1 MINTRL
7 FPAIV
12 SLFAVTTVATTASA
26 SAPAGVWALIDEV
39 SFEPEK
45 GTPARIRIDGLFIVA
60 NQKPDFPAYPGYST
74 PKSGYM
80 YYYCAEK
87 QADTCL
93 MEWKE
98 LNSVAG
104 TKDNC
109 RGWGD
114 NSLPSNGTVRSD
126 LYPPSKP
133 DLYPIA
139 MGVLVGVSPCK
150 ALRDWPIKLPK
161 GATDQAAM
169 ASAGD
174 LAQQTLSFLA
184 TGLALT
190 QRWRAA

>member
-1 MINTRL
+1 MYNARL
-7 FPAIV
+7 LPAIV
-12 SLFAVTTVATTASA
+12 CLFAVVSASVTASA
-26 SAPAGVWALIDEV
+26 SQPAGVWALIDSV

-45 GTPARIRIDGLFIVA
+45 GTPARIRIDGLFMVA
-60 NQKPDFPAYPGYST
+60 NVAPDFPAYPGYSV
-74 PKSGYM
+74 PKYGYM

-87 QADTCL
+87 QIDTCL

-104 TKDNC
+104 SKDNC

-139 MGVLVGVSPCK
+139 MGVLLGVTPCK
-150 ALRDWPIKLPK
+150 ALREWPGKVSK
-161 GATDQAAM
+161 GATEQAAM
-169 ASAGD
+169 ASAGA
-174 LAQQTLSFLA
+174 LAGQTLSFVA
-184 TGLALT
+184 AGVGLA
-190 QRWRAA
+190 QRWRDA

>member
-12 SLFAVTTVATTASA
+12 TLFALTTVATTASA
-26 SAPAGVWALIDEV
+26 SAPAGVWALIDKV

-60 NQKPDFPAYPGYST
+60 NQTPDFPAYPGYSK
-74 PKSGYM
+74 PKYGYM

-87 QADTCL
+87 QIDTCL

-98 LNSVAG
+98 LNAVAG
-104 TKDNC
+104 AKDNC

-114 NSLPSNGTVRSD
+114 NSLPSNGTVRTD
-126 LYPPSKP
+126 AYPLTKP

-139 MGVLVGVSPCK
+139 MGVLLGVSPCK
-150 ALRDWPIKLPK
+150 ALRDWSGSETK
-161 GATDQAAM
+161 GATDPAAM
-169 ASAGD
+169 ASAGG
-174 LAQQTLSFLA
+174 LAQQTLAFVA
-184 TGLALT
+184 TGLGLA
-190 QRWRAA
+190 QRWRA